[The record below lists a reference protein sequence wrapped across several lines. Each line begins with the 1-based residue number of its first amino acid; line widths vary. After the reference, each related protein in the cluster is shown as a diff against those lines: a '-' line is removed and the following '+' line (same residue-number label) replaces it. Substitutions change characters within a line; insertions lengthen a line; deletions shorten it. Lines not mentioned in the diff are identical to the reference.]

1 MWTASPASL
10 RSSALNRGECDKYAK
25 PNFKLKDESEGERR
39 EVENDKLTEA
49 PKPRLAN
56 RPIKSKVVKIG
67 RPEQDKARCRPKA
80 KDQECQD
87 VRQVETRG
95 TTASK
100 NSVDK
105 GEPVVD

>member
-1 MWTASPASL
+1 MHP
-10 RSSALNRGECDKYAK
+10 RDCR
-25 PNFKLKDESEGERR
+25 
-39 EVENDKLTEA
+39 KLTETRCQQRSEA
-49 PKPRLAN
+49 PKPRLTN